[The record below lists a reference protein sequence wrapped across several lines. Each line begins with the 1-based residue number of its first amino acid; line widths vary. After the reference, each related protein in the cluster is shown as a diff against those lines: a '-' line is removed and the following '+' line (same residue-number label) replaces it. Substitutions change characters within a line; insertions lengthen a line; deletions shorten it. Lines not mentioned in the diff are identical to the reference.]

1 MDAGEILVI
10 HPGALGDVL
19 QSVPA
24 LIALRSLGARVTL
37 AGQMRFGQ
45 LLVGC
50 GVVASTLSFDGLGLE
65 ALFGHDPLPGR
76 LQSRLAQFDG
86 VVSWFGAHVAPF
98 AGRLRSVV
106 PKTIVAPPTP
116 VGNTGRVWEHLLE
129 TLRPWGVDSTGACS
143 PLVAPAAWRS
153 EARSTLS
160 SLGVDDRL
168 PLLVVHPGAG
178 GEHKR
183 WSADGFAGVIRAVA
197 FQPECRV
204 LVHQGPADRLAME
217 NLARAL
223 DASVPRVIEPPLH
236 MLAGL
241 LSEARCY
248 LGSDSGVSHLA
259 AAFGAPAVILFPVA
273 TWERWRPWS
282 PTAVP
287 IAMPDQPDQISPIV
301 EAVVARLSAKP
312 MGTEDRH

>member
-1 MDAGEILVI
+1 
-10 HPGALGDVL
+10 
-19 QSVPA
+19 
-24 LIALRSLGARVTL
+24 VTF
-37 AGQMRFGQ
+37 AGQMRLGQ

-50 GVVASTLSFDGLGLE
+50 GVVASTLSFDGLGLQ

-76 LQSRLAQFDG
+76 LQSRLARFDG
-86 VVSWFGAHVAPF
+86 VVSWFGAHAPPF
-98 AGRLRSVV
+98 ADRLRAVV
-106 PKTIVAPPTP
+106 PETIVAPPTP
-116 VGNTGRVWEHLLE
+116 AGDTARVWEHLLE
-129 TLRPWGVDSTGACS
+129 TLRPWGVDSRGACS

-160 SLGVDDRL
+160 NLGVDDRL

-183 WSADGFAGVIRAVA
+183 WSADGFAGVVRAVTS
-197 FQPECRV
+197 QTGCQV
-204 LVHQGPADRLAME
+204 LVHQGPADRLAVE

-223 DASVPRVIEPPLH
+223 DRSAPRVIEPSLH

-241 LSEARCY
+241 LSEARGY
-248 LGSDSGVSHLA
+248 LGGDSGVSHLA

-273 TWERWRPWS
+273 TRERWRPWS

-287 IAMPDQPDQISPIV
+287 IAMPGEPDQISPVV
-301 EAVVARLSAKP
+301 EAVVAPLSATP
-312 MGTEDRH
+312 TGARDRR